1 MWVIFIILV
10 LRNNR
15 KIRNEEGREQSNTPE
30 NEPQVI
36 LGSIPAFSTEVTVS
50 RGEYLS
56 LESRQY
62 STRESNIVNVIL

>member
-36 LGSIPAFSTEVTVS
+36 LGSILHFQQRS
-50 RGEYLS
+50 RF
-56 LESRQY
+56 LEG
-62 STRESNIVNVIL
+62 NISPMKAGSIQHARAT